1 MKQKTTHILQLNVE
15 ETFCHL
21 HTDDVK
27 TNPDAD
33 YSLDAEI
40 SNCNGCIKEYHNP
53 LNNSKSRQVHLK
65 AQIAAK
71 KWAIVNKANS
81 VLTTPEMHAAF
92 LDGFIAG
99 KKPY

>member
-1 MKQKTTHILQLNVE
+1 MHEKTIHILQLNIN

-27 TNPDAD
+27 SNPDAE

-53 LNNSKSRQVHLK
+53 LNNSKSRAIHLK

-71 KWAIVNKANS
+71 KWAIVNKANDVYTS
-81 VLTTPEMHAAF
+81 PEMHTAF

-99 KKPY
+99 KSRF